1 MKKSEIILT
10 TVSLPL
16 DFLMLLLAGFL
27 AYFLRFS
34 SFFVRIKPVIFN
46 LSFQVYLPLMVAV
59 AAGWLILFI
68 FSGLYSVNANRR
80 LLAEL
85 ARVFFA
91 CSTGLAAVTIFI
103 FFRGELFNSRF
114 IVLAGW
120 ALAIGLVGGER
131 IILRIIKNIL
141 YRAGVGVR
149 KIVIVGEGHVA
160 QILRQTLN
168 ERRGFGYV
176 VTGQFPHFDEET
188 KKQIEQLAQ
197 DGGADQILLTNPKSD
212 EAEALAIIDF
222 CEEKHLD
229 FKFSADLFSTYVTNT
244 EVTAIAGIPIVEW
257 QKTRLQAWG
266 RVIKRLVDLVGVAIL
281 IILFSPL
288 MLLTALAVWLE
299 SGRPVIYK
307 NERVGEKDEHFFVY
321 KFRSMRREFCTGSQF
336 GNNIQAS
343 QKENEL
349 IATQNSK
356 HGPVYKIK
364 DDPRVTA
371 VGRLIRRLSLDELP
385 QFFNVL
391 KGEMSLVGPRP
402 HQPREVANYAKHQH
416 RVLNIKPGMTGLAQI
431 SGRSDLEFDEE
442 VRLDTFYLEH
452 WSPLIDL
459 IILIKTPFILFKS
472 RKAL

>member
-16 DFLMLLLAGFL
+16 DFLMLILAGFL

-46 LSFQVYLPLMVAV
+46 LSFQVYWPLMVAV
-59 AAGWLILFI
+59 AVGWLILFI
-68 FSGLYSVNANRR
+68 VSGLYSVNANRR

-91 CSTGLAAVTIFI
+91 CSTGLAAITIFI

-120 ALAIGLVGGER
+120 ALAVVLVSGER
-131 IILRIIKNIL
+131 IILRIIKNVL
-141 YRAGVGVR
+141 YRAGAGVR

-160 QILRQTLN
+160 QILRQTLT

-176 VTGQFPHFDEET
+176 VVGQFSHFDEEA
-188 KKQIEQLAQ
+188 KKQIERLAQ
-197 DGGADQILLTNPKSD
+197 AGNADQILLTNPKSD

-222 CEEKHLD
+222 CEANHLN
-229 FKFSADLFSTYVTNT
+229 FKFSADLFSTYVTNM

-266 RVIKRLVDLVGVAIL
+266 RVIKRLVDLVGAVIL
-281 IILFSPL
+281 IILTGPL
-288 MLLTALAVWLE
+288 LLITALAVWLE
-299 SGRPVIYK
+299 SGRPIIYK
-307 NERVGEKDEHFFVY
+307 NERVGVKDKHFFVY
-321 KFRSMRREFCTGSQF
+321 KFRSMKREFCTGPQF
-336 GNNIQAS
+336 GDNVQAS
-343 QKENEL
+343 EKENEL

-356 HGPVYKIK
+356 QGPVYKIK
-364 DDPRVTA
+364 DDPRVTK
-371 VGRLIRRLSLDELP
+371 VGRIIRRASLDELP

-402 HQPREVANYAKHQH
+402 HQPREVAHYAKRQH
-416 RVLNIKPGMTGLAQI
+416 RVLNIKPGVTGLAQI

-442 VRLDTFYLEH
+442 ARLDIFYIEH
-452 WSPLIDL
+452 WSPLINL
-459 IILIKTPFILFKS
+459 IILIKTPFILFKP

>member
-16 DFLMLLLAGFL
+16 DFLMLILAGFL

-46 LSFQVYLPLMVAV
+46 LSFQVYWPLMVAV
-59 AAGWLILFI
+59 AVGWLILFI
-68 FSGLYSVNANRR
+68 VSGLYSVNANRR

-91 CSTGLAAVTIFI
+91 CSTGLAAITIFI

-120 ALAIGLVGGER
+120 ALAVVLVSGER
-131 IILRIIKNIL
+131 IILRIIKNVL
-141 YRAGVGVR
+141 YRAGAGVR

-160 QILRQTLN
+160 QILRQTLT

-176 VTGQFPHFDEET
+176 VVGQFSHFDEEA
-188 KKQIEQLAQ
+188 KKQIERLAQ
-197 DGGADQILLTNPKSD
+197 AGNADQILLTNPKSD

-222 CEEKHLD
+222 CEANHLN
-229 FKFSADLFSTYVTNT
+229 FKFSADLFSTYVTNM

-266 RVIKRLVDLVGVAIL
+266 RVIKRLVDLVGAVIL
-281 IILFSPL
+281 IILTGPL
-288 MLLTALAVWLE
+288 LLITALAVWLE
-299 SGRPVIYK
+299 SGRPIIYK
-307 NERVGEKDEHFFVY
+307 NERVGVKDKHFFVY
-321 KFRSMRREFCTGSQF
+321 KFRSMKREFCTGPQF
-336 GNNIQAS
+336 GDNVQAS
-343 QKENEL
+343 EKENEL

-356 HGPVYKIK
+356 QGPVYKIK
-364 DDPRVTA
+364 DDPRVTK
-371 VGRLIRRLSLDELP
+371 VGRIIRRASLDELP

-391 KGEMSLVGPRP
+391 KGEMSLVGPR
-402 HQPREVANYAKHQH
+402 
-416 RVLNIKPGMTGLAQI
+416 
-431 SGRSDLEFDEE
+431 
-442 VRLDTFYLEH
+442 
-452 WSPLIDL
+452 
-459 IILIKTPFILFKS
+459 
-472 RKAL
+472 